1 MKPTRHVL
9 LLLAAG
15 WLGCAGGGGNSGT
28 GGAGSGGMTGSGGAA
43 AGGSGGPAG
52 SGGSSGSG
60 GAPAGSGGAPGSGG
74 VTATGGATG
83 SGGLTPAGG
92 RPGSGGAHAS
102 GGMPATGGQ
111 ASGGAR
117 ATGGVG
123 GAGGLNGTGGSGP
136 SGGAGGGA
144 DDCPGMAYDDA
155 TPPQAVTLSGS
166 LGAHD
171 PAALVVG
178 QQIYLY
184 ATGLVAKTSTN
195 LTAWTAATNP
205 INPQPSWIAA
215 SVPGVTNLWAP
226 DISTFG
232 GAYHLYYAAS
242 TFGSNTSCIGHAT
255 RDTLA
260 SGSWADHGSVICSNV
275 GHTGDDWN
283 AIDPNVVLDDAG
295 TPWLAFGSFWGG
307 IKMVQLDATGAR
319 ADDTLHAIA
328 ARPSNG
334 GALEGAWVFK
344 RCGIY
349 YLFTSWGSCCS
360 SPYDYNIRV
369 GRSSAVTGPYVDKA
383 GTQLTKGGGTL
394 VLAGNSAWVAP
405 GHNAVIVYGG
415 RTYNVYHALKGSSS
429 GTATLRIAELAWDSD
444 GWPVSGGP

>member
-1 MKPTRHVL
+1 
-9 LLLAAG
+9 
-15 WLGCAGGGGNSGT
+15 
-28 GGAGSGGMTGSGGAA
+28 MTGSGGAP
-43 AGGSGGPAG
+43 AGGTGGPAG
-52 SGGSSGSG
+52 SGGSGSGGVSAGSG
-60 GAPAGSGGAPGSGG
+60 GAPATGGS
-74 VTATGGATG
+74 TATGGAPGT
-83 SGGLTPAGG
+83 GGLPAGGG
-92 RPGSGGAHAS
+92 RPGSGGA
-102 GGMPATGGQ
+102 PATGGR
-111 ASGGAR
+111 AAGGAPG
-117 ATGGVG
+117 AG
-123 GAGGLNGTGGSGP
+123 GAGGAAGTNGAAGKTGADGGSG
-136 SGGAGGGA
+136 A
-144 DDCPGMAYDDA
+144 DCPGVAYDA
-155 TPPQAVTLSGS
+155 SAPPQALTLSGS

-178 QQIYLY
+178 SDIYLY
-184 ATGLVAKTSTN
+184 ATGLTAKTSAN
-195 LTAWTAATNP
+195 LTAWTAAANP
-205 INPQPSWIAA
+205 LSPQPSWIAA

-242 TFGSNTSCIGHAT
+242 TFGSNTSCIGHAA

-260 SGSWADHGSVICSNV
+260 SGTWADRGSVVCSNV

-307 IKMVQLDATGAR
+307 IKMIKLDGTGAR
-319 ADDTLHAIA
+319 ADDTLYAIA

-334 GALEGAWVFK
+334 GALEGAWVFR
-344 RCGIY
+344 RCGYY

-369 GRSSAVTGPYVDKA
+369 GRASAVTGPYVDKA

-394 VLAGNSAWVAP
+394 VVTGNSAWVAP
-405 GHNAVIVYGG
+405 GHNAVIVYAG

-429 GTATLRIAELAWDSD
+429 GAATLRIAELAWDAD